1 MELFGQE
8 IGVEETPALF
18 SSPGYLA
25 LSRNLLSTSSGPTEC
40 FRIYGFGP
48 VDDEGFGV
56 RYLMFP
62 DKLVFTMTSRTV
74 MEHRLLAFRERL
86 SENLEKIAALLSE

>member
-1 MELFGQE
+1 
-8 IGVEETPALF
+8 
-18 SSPGYLA
+18 
-25 LSRNLLSTSSGPTEC
+25 
-40 FRIYGFGP
+40 
-48 VDDEGFGV
+48 
-56 RYLMFP
+56 MFP